1 MFIFKTSILIKDNI
15 VIKNEDVLKLI
26 KTDFIFRV
34 YVEQENQNFLLSV
47 MCEMKLE

>member
-26 KTDFIFRV
+26 KGNFIFRV
-34 YVEQENQNFLLSV
+34 CLEQENQNLLLSV

>member
-15 VIKNEDVLKLI
+15 VIKNKDVLKLI
-26 KTDFIFRV
+26 KGDFIFRV
-34 YVEQENQNFLLSV
+34 YVEQKNQNLLLSV

>member
-26 KTDFIFRV
+26 KGDFFRV
-34 YVEQENQNFLLSV
+34 YVEQENQNLFIKCNV
-47 MCEMKLE
+47 